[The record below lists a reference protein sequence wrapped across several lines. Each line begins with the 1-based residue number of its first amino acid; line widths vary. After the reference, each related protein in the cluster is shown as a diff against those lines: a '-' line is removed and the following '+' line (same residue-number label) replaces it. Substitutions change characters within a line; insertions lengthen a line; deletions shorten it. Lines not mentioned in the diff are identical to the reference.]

1 MENEMTP
8 LQADYCDKLSS
19 GNIEVAVPCENAL
32 SLFELEFYS
41 GVLAKLG
48 LKRIKRRDHNLA
60 YVETTIIVSEV
71 LEGLGK

>member
-1 MENEMTP
+1 MTP
-8 LQADYCDKLSS
+8 QQADYCDKLQS

-41 GVLAKLG
+41 GMMRLLG
-48 LKRIKRRDHNLA
+48 LEDIDRRERNLA
-60 YVETTIIVSEV
+60 YAETTIIVSDA

>member
-1 MENEMTP
+1 MNKQ
-8 LQADYCDKLSS
+8 QADYCDKLSS

-41 GVLAKLG
+41 GMMRLLG
-48 LKRIKRRDHNLA
+48 LKDIERKDNNLA
-60 YVETTIIVSEV
+60 YVETTIIVSDT

>member
-1 MENEMTP
+1 MTP
-8 LQADYCDKLSS
+8 QQADYCDKLSS

-41 GVLAKLG
+41 GMMRLLG
-48 LKRIKRRDHNLA
+48 LKDIDRRERNLA
-60 YVETTIIVSEV
+60 YVETTIIVSDA